1 MEEQGAKRQ
10 KRRAKTVFYYTS
22 VQFSS
27 RKFKTEG
34 VVVSIAAVVI
44 GNFLHT
50 FLTYLVAKIYV
61 SIHS

>member
-10 KRRAKTVFYYTS
+10 RRAKTVFYYTS

-27 RKFKTEG
+27 RKFKTEE

-61 SIHS
+61 FIHS